1 MKHTSDC
8 LYRCL
13 SRKSLNHDKSKM
25 HLFCTSDTSKR
36 PVQPNSATLLIFGY
50 ERKIVS
56 KTIRANCWS
65 PFYTAFQTHCC
76 AVTEKIQKNPLLLC
90 LPEFTH
96 VIETISPPD
105 YTLQMFAGIYRDSA
119 GVFCNICRENPVCP
133 IDMETPSD

>member
-56 KTIRANCWS
+56 KTIRANFWS
-65 PFYTAFQTHCC
+65 AFYIVRFTSTDTVFRPKGLISVAQNCGHQSVHF
-76 AVTEKIQKNPLLLC
+76 TELVQ
-90 LPEFTH
+90 LPGERVNYF
-96 VIETISPPD
+96 
-105 YTLQMFAGIYRDSA
+105 R
-119 GVFCNICRENPVCP
+119 
-133 IDMETPSD
+133 PSDIVRLNLSSKINTPLHQLTKVK